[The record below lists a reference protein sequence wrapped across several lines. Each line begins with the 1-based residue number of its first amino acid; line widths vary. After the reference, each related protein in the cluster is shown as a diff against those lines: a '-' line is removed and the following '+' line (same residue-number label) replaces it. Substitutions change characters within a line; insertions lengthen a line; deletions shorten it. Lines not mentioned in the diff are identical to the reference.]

1 MVSFEQFLQL
11 LYEHGSRNYHM
22 NAAYVRFFKTRK
34 KTDGTVDVRA
44 YSNIGHAS
52 RTTPPSQKEL
62 NNRNLFAQVNREVGE
77 RIKNGDKRNRHVIF
91 HEVYA
96 ELKNNTLPSR

>member
-1 MVSFEQFLQL
+1 MARVTPMPGILSIS
-11 LYEHGSRNYHM
+11 GKVGNII
-22 NAAYVRFFKTRK
+22 FKTRK